1 MLQSLEITISAH
13 EILFFGHMIS
23 DEGLKAD
30 PSKIEHIVNLKPPDS
45 KEKLETLLGM
55 ANYMAKFAPRLADIT
70 ALLRVLLQDKVA
82 FVWEAPQQ
90 RSRK

>member
-1 MLQSLEITISAH
+1 
-13 EILFFGHMIS
+13 MIS
-23 DEGLKAD
+23 DQGLKAD
-30 PSKIEHIVNLKPPDS
+30 RSKTEHIVNLKPPDT

-55 ANYMAKFAPRLADIT
+55 ANYMAKFVPRLVNIT

-90 RSRK
+90 RARKQNLLSQTVRH